1 MDIGHPIASHVKSVS
16 FSFLNSQDIRRISV
30 KQIVNPV
37 LLDDLNRPNIGGL
50 YDPALGPSER
60 GDVCGTCRLN
70 SFSCPGH
77 FGHIEL
83 PSPVY
88 HPLFMTNMLNL
99 MRGVCM
105 WCHQFKMADG
115 EKAKYEAKL
124 TLLERGLLT
133 AALGVDEFT
142 MRAGAKNE
150 TGEEPGETISQF
162 RKRLNLFVKLH
173 LEDAPAST
181 RNDYKDGPVYQAR
194 KDAIQSFLKAAVGS
208 KKCAHCDGFGYTY
221 RKDGHTRIVEYDLSR
236 KHKALM
242 EVLGKVRPN
251 VLLLERRA
259 PQSSS
264 NYTSQY
270 TTSTPDKDGDV
281 EMEDADEPE
290 PPGESTF
297 EDASRDTS
305 ELPRAASGTVK
316 TIRGRNERVV
326 PPEEAR
332 AHLRRL
338 FAREPKLTTL
348 IYGRHGPFA
357 SQARAANADMFFLE
371 VLPVPPTRFR
381 PPARMGDSVFEHPQN
396 EMLTKVLV
404 TAYRLRDLEA
414 ALREASKKPTEGNK
428 ADELEAAEEGN
439 RQKLFGQLLEALIQ
453 LQIDV
458 NSFMDSSKN
467 PAPVRQGKLPT
478 AGVKQGLEK
487 KEGLFRKHMM
497 GKRVNYA
504 ARSVISPDVNIET
517 NEIGIPPVFARKLT
531 FPEPVTSHNVK
542 ELRQA
547 VINGTAVYPGASIVQ
562 NEDGG
567 LVYLDKMEPDARAA
581 LAARLLT
588 PPEGSAPNNLTHR
601 DARGKTVYRHLKDG
615 DILILNRQPT
625 LHKPSMMAHRA
636 KVLKGEKTIRMH
648 YANCNSY
655 NADFDGDEMNIHFAQ
670 NHVARSEAIHIA
682 NTDNQYLAAT
692 SGDPLRGLIQD
703 HVVAGVW
710 MTNKSTMFSREEYY
724 QLLYGALRPE
734 NDYSGQGRVKTLPPA
749 IWKPKPLWTGKQLIS
764 TVLLNI
770 TPPDAGG
777 LTLASKG
784 KVGNDHWGPH
794 SQEET
799 VIFCDG
805 ELLCGVL
812 DKSQFGASSYGL
824 VHSVYELY
832 GAETAGRLLSILS
845 RLFTKFLQHRAFT
858 CRMDDLALTPE
869 GDARRSKILQDAK
882 TFGHE
887 AAVENFPSLDGASSE
902 EHARQL
908 PILLEEVLRDDAKMA
923 NLDLTVK
930 KKMTAVTESVTKA
943 CMPDGLLRR
952 FPDNHMQTMTMSGA
966 KGSAVNA
973 RQISCGLGQQEL
985 EGRRVPMM
993 VSGKTLP
1000 SFKAF
1005 ETAAI
1010 AGGYIASRFLTGIR
1024 PQEFYFHCMAGR
1036 EGLIDTAVKTSRSG
1050 YLQRCLIK
1058 HLEGLKIHYDGTVRG
1073 SDSAIL
1079 QFAYGGDGLDVTR
1092 QKHLLAFGSEK
1103 KKLQNQLFEF
1113 ALRNERALRA
1123 RLNVM
1128 SVAGRMDEHT
1138 AVDHMHK
1145 ALKKPHKYPP
1155 TMSLYPPTTHIGST
1169 SETYASALDAYVK
1182 ENPHRL
1188 IKPRKKDGEQKA
1200 PKLRSQQE
1208 QMPAAQFKLLMNLRY
1223 LRSLAEPGEAVGLI
1237 ASQGCVNGI
1246 AFGMDT
1252 RFGSGN
1258 ASGSGFRFSVGEPST
1273 QMTLNTF
1280 HFAGHGAAN
1289 VTLGIPRLREIVM
1302 TASTK
1307 PKTPTM
1313 TLPLLTSSS
1322 TVRPPTTEQITLF
1335 TKHASRLTLAAVTSH
1350 ITVRESLSN
1359 ARRTYAVKITFYPA
1373 DECEAAYGVS
1383 RAAVARTIGGRF
1395 GLVLRKEAITAIKK
1409 AVGEVK
1415 DQVGGVG
1422 KGRAVRDA
1430 LDGAGGVGVDDDV
1443 DIPDGEM
1450 GATHRDDV
1458 SEVGDGDADEMKR
1471 KSRTQ
1476 EAATYSDDESEE
1488 ESDAE
1493 PDIGADEIEA
1503 AVDADPDDDD
1513 VQVDLKSGKKTH
1525 PKKSKSKQ
1533 KVADEWEVSAGLAQD
1548 FVDTTKFGGNLEFAK
1563 DLCTF
1568 DLEFSSSTPKLLL
1581 VGILEQCMHKAVIHE
1596 ISNVTSVHEVKE
1608 PDPRHP
1614 GQFRTKHLETTGTN
1628 FPGIWASAADVV
1640 DLDNITS
1647 NDVYAILCSYG
1658 VEMARTA
1665 ILKEIESV
1673 FS

>member
-1 MDIGHPIASHVKSVS
+1 MKSITTLALLCIARLAAGQAVVVGDVQMVDASTETASGFALPASTVSSGAPMVTSPASVPSPTSAEATPTTTAAPNPYELMPYASMVSGGYSSMGCGYGYKKDDKGYCQPESWYSFGGCYETTIIVNHKPPSCHSSTVTHTATVTVTHTQDPAVTHTQQVTYTQTATKTEVVPTTVHVTQTETKNVTQTETQTQVVPTTVMVTNTLTEIQKETLTATATATATQVEFKTYTQTQLIPTTKVWVSTEIIDKTSVIEHTLTATMTQTQLNTVTATATATATATETQKETLTEKSTITELATVTQVHTQVVPTTYISVWVSTEVVDKTKIIEHTKSATVTSTATYLQTSTETQTATATATATATVTNHVTQVYTQVVPTTVTSVWVSTEIMDKTKTVEHTLTSVMTQTATLTQTS
-16 FSFLNSQDIRRISV
+16 VETQTATATTTQTVQETALSSCLNMCTMSWSMPAYMTTPSTTTTHAMATSTPAHGCGSGGCV

-99 MRGVCM
+99 LRGVCV

-133 AALGVDEFT
+133 AASDVDEFSIRPGT
-142 MRAGAKNE
+142 KDEAG
-150 TGEEPGETISQF
+150 GEPGETISEFKQ
-162 RKRLNLFVKLH
+162 RLALFVKHH
-173 LEDAPAST
+173 LKDAPAAT

-194 KDAIQSFLKAAVGS
+194 KDVIQAFLRSAVGC
-208 KKCAHCDGFGYTY
+208 KKCAHCDSFGYTY

-236 KHKALM
+236 KHKSIM
-242 EVLGKVRPN
+242 EALGKVRPN
-251 VLLLERRA
+251 VLLLERRTS
-259 PQSSS
+259 QSTS
-264 NYTSQY
+264 NYTSEY
-270 TTSTPDKDGDV
+270 STSNRDQDGDV
-281 EMEDADEPE
+281 EMEDVEEPE
-290 PPGESTF
+290 PLGESTF
-297 EDASRDTS
+297 EDGSRDNN
-305 ELPRAASGTVK
+305 ELPRSVSGAVK
-316 TIRGRNERVV
+316 TIRGRNERVL

-338 FAREPKLTTL
+338 FAREPKLTML

-357 SQARAANADMFFLE
+357 KTAKAANADMFFLE

-396 EMLTKVLV
+396 ELLTKVLV

-414 ALREASKKPTEGNK
+414 ALREASKKPTEGNET
-428 ADELEAAEEGN
+428 DELEAAEEGN

-567 LVYLDKMEPDARAA
+567 LVYLDRMEPDARAA

-588 PPEGSAPNNLTHR
+588 PPEGPTPNDLTHR

-749 IWKPKPLWTGKQLIS
+749 IWKPKPLWTGKQIIS
-764 TVLLNI
+764 TLLLNI
-770 TPPDAGG
+770 TPPNAGG
-777 LTLASKG
+777 LTLTSKG
-784 KVGNDHWGPH
+784 KVGNEHWGPH

-799 VIFCDG
+799 VLICDG

-869 GDARRSKILQDAK
+869 GDARRAKILQDAK
-882 TFGHE
+882 TFGYE
-887 AAVENFPSLDGASSE
+887 AAVENFPSLDGASPE
-902 EHARQL
+902 ECARRL

-930 KKMTAVTESVTKA
+930 KKN
-943 CMPDGLLRR
+943 DGRDR
-952 FPDNHMQTMTMSGA
+952 VCDQGMHATRP
-966 KGSAVNA
+966 SA
-973 RQISCGLGQQEL
+973 Q
-985 EGRRVPMM
+985 
-993 VSGKTLP
+993 
-1000 SFKAF
+1000 
-1005 ETAAI
+1005 
-1010 AGGYIASRFLTGIR
+1010 
-1024 PQEFYFHCMAGR
+1024 
-1036 EGLIDTAVKTSRSG
+1036 
-1050 YLQRCLIK
+1050 
-1058 HLEGLKIHYDGTVRG
+1058 
-1073 SDSAIL
+1073 
-1079 QFAYGGDGLDVTR
+1079 
-1092 QKHLLAFGSEK
+1092 
-1103 KKLQNQLFEF
+1103 
-1113 ALRNERALRA
+1113 
-1123 RLNVM
+1123 
-1128 SVAGRMDEHT
+1128 
-1138 AVDHMHK
+1138 
-1145 ALKKPHKYPP
+1145 
-1155 TMSLYPPTTHIGST
+1155 
-1169 SETYASALDAYVK
+1169 
-1182 ENPHRL
+1182 
-1188 IKPRKKDGEQKA
+1188 
-1200 PKLRSQQE
+1200 
-1208 QMPAAQFKLLMNLRY
+1208 
-1223 LRSLAEPGEAVGLI
+1223 
-1237 ASQGCVNGI
+1237 
-1246 AFGMDT
+1246 
-1252 RFGSGN
+1252 
-1258 ASGSGFRFSVGEPST
+1258 
-1273 QMTLNTF
+1273 
-1280 HFAGHGAAN
+1280 
-1289 VTLGIPRLREIVM
+1289 IPRQ
-1302 TASTK
+1302 
-1307 PKTPTM
+1307 P
-1313 TLPLLTSSS
+1313 
-1322 TVRPPTTEQITLF
+1322 
-1335 TKHASRLTLAAVTSH
+1335 HA
-1350 ITVRESLSN
+1350 N
-1359 ARRTYAVKITFYPA
+1359 
-1373 DECEAAYGVS
+1373 
-1383 RAAVARTIGGRF
+1383 
-1395 GLVLRKEAITAIKK
+1395 
-1409 AVGEVK
+1409 
-1415 DQVGGVG
+1415 
-1422 KGRAVRDA
+1422 
-1430 LDGAGGVGVDDDV
+1430 DDHV
-1443 DIPDGEM
+1443 WG
-1450 GATHRDDV
+1450 
-1458 SEVGDGDADEMKR
+1458 
-1471 KSRTQ
+1471 
-1476 EAATYSDDESEE
+1476 
-1488 ESDAE
+1488 
-1493 PDIGADEIEA
+1493 
-1503 AVDADPDDDD
+1503 
-1513 VQVDLKSGKKTH
+1513 
-1525 PKKSKSKQ
+1525 
-1533 KVADEWEVSAGLAQD
+1533 
-1548 FVDTTKFGGNLEFAK
+1548 
-1563 DLCTF
+1563 
-1568 DLEFSSSTPKLLL
+1568 
-1581 VGILEQCMHKAVIHE
+1581 
-1596 ISNVTSVHEVKE
+1596 
-1608 PDPRHP
+1608 
-1614 GQFRTKHLETTGTN
+1614 
-1628 FPGIWASAADVV
+1628 
-1640 DLDNITS
+1640 
-1647 NDVYAILCSYG
+1647 
-1658 VEMARTA
+1658 
-1665 ILKEIESV
+1665 
-1673 FS
+1673 

>member
-1 MDIGHPIASHVKSVS
+1 VVPTTVMVTDTLTQVQKETLTATATATATQVEFKTYTQTQLVPTTKVWVSTEIIDKTSVIEHTLTATMTQTQLNTVTATATATATEKETLTEKSTITELATVTQVYTQVVPTTYVSVWVSTEVVDKTKIIEHTKSATVTSTATYLQTSTETQTATATATVTNHVTQVYTQVVPTTVTSVWVSTEIMDKTKTVEHTLTSVMTQTATLTQTSVETQTATATTTQTVQETALSSCLNMCTMSWSMPAYMTTPSTTTTHAMATSTSAHGCGSGGCGSKTTITHGSGCGSGGCGATMTTEAMPQKTGDACSGMDVGHPIASHVKSIS
-16 FSFLNSQDIRRISV
+16 FSFLDSQDIRRISV

-88 HPLFMTNMLNL
+88 HPLFMTSLINL
-99 MRGVCM
+99 LRGVCM
-105 WCHQFKMADG
+105 WCHQFKMTDG

-124 TLLERGLLT
+124 ALLERGLLT
-133 AALGVDEFT
+133 AASDVDEFY
-142 MRAGAKNE
+142 MRPGTKVE
-150 TGEEPGETISQF
+150 DGDEPGETISEFKQ
-162 RKRLNLFVKLH
+162 RLALFVKHQLK
-173 LEDAPAST
+173 DAPAST

-194 KDAIQSFLKAAVGS
+194 KDVIQSFLKAAVNY
-208 KKCAHCDGFGYTY
+208 KKCVHCDGYAYTF

-236 KHKALM
+236 KQKSMM
-242 EVLGKVRPN
+242 EILGKVRPN

-259 PQSSS
+259 SQSSS
-264 NYTSQY
+264 NYTPEY
-270 TTSTPDKDGDV
+270 STPNRDKDGDV
-281 EMEDADEPE
+281 EMEDAEEPE

-297 EDASRDTS
+297 EGASRDTS
-305 ELPRAASGTVK
+305 ELPRSASGAVK
-316 TIRGRNERVV
+316 TIRGRNERVI

-348 IYGRHGPFA
+348 MYGRH
-357 SQARAANADMFFLE
+357 
-371 VLPVPPTRFR
+371 
-381 PPARMGDSVFEHPQN
+381 
-396 EMLTKVLV
+396 
-404 TAYRLRDLEA
+404 
-414 ALREASKKPTEGNK
+414 
-428 ADELEAAEEGN
+428 
-439 RQKLFGQLLEALIQ
+439 
-453 LQIDV
+453 
-458 NSFMDSSKN
+458 
-467 PAPVRQGKLPT
+467 
-478 AGVKQGLEK
+478 
-487 KEGLFRKHMM
+487 
-497 GKRVNYA
+497 VNYA

-567 LVYLDKMEPDARAA
+567 LVYLDRMEPDARAA

-588 PPEGSAPNNLTHR
+588 PPEGPTPNDLTHR

-710 MTNKSTMFSREEYY
+710 MTNKSTMFNREEYY

-734 NDYSGQGRVKTLPPA
+734 NDYSGQGRVKTLPPT
-749 IWKPKPLWTGKQLIS
+749 IWKPKPLWTGKQIIS
-764 TVLLNI
+764 TLLLNI

-777 LTLASKG
+777 LTLTSKG
-784 KVGNDHWGPH
+784 KVGNEHWGPH

-799 VIFCDG
+799 VLFCDG

-832 GAETAGRLLSILS
+832 GPETAGRLLSILS

-869 GDARRSKILQDAK
+869 GDTRRSRILQDAK
-882 TFGHE
+882 PFGYD
-887 AAVENFPSLDGASSE
+887 AAVENFPSLDGASPE
-902 EHARQL
+902 ECARRL

-943 CMPDGLLRR
+943 CMPHGLLRK

-985 EGRRVPMM
+985 EGRRVPTM

-1058 HLEGLKIHYDGTVRG
+1058 HLEGLKVHYDGTVRG
-1073 SDSAIL
+1073 SDSAL
-1079 QFAYGGDGLDVTR
+1079 MQFAYGGDGLDVTR

-1123 RLNVM
+1123 RLNVL

-1182 ENPHRL
+1182 ENPHQL
-1188 IKPRKKDGEQKA
+1188 IKPRKKDGEQKV
-1200 PKLRSQQE
+1200 PKLRSLQD
-1208 QMPAAQFKLLMNLRY
+1208 QMPAAQFKLLMNVRY
-1223 LRSLAEPGEAVGLI
+1223 LRSLAEPGEAVGLL
-1237 ASQGCVNGI
+1237 ASQGCVKGI

-1252 RFGSGN
+1252 RFSSGF
-1258 ASGSGFRFSVGEPST
+1258 GSGFGSQIRFW
-1273 QMTLNTF
+1273 
-1280 HFAGHGAAN
+1280 
-1289 VTLGIPRLREIVM
+1289 
-1302 TASTK
+1302 
-1307 PKTPTM
+1307 
-1313 TLPLLTSSS
+1313 
-1322 TVRPPTTEQITLF
+1322 
-1335 TKHASRLTLAAVTSH
+1335 
-1350 ITVRESLSN
+1350 
-1359 ARRTYAVKITFYPA
+1359 
-1373 DECEAAYGVS
+1373 D
-1383 RAAVARTIGGRF
+1383 
-1395 GLVLRKEAITAIKK
+1395 
-1409 AVGEVK
+1409 
-1415 DQVGGVG
+1415 
-1422 KGRAVRDA
+1422 
-1430 LDGAGGVGVDDDV
+1430 
-1443 DIPDGEM
+1443 
-1450 GATHRDDV
+1450 
-1458 SEVGDGDADEMKR
+1458 
-1471 KSRTQ
+1471 
-1476 EAATYSDDESEE
+1476 
-1488 ESDAE
+1488 
-1493 PDIGADEIEA
+1493 
-1503 AVDADPDDDD
+1503 
-1513 VQVDLKSGKKTH
+1513 
-1525 PKKSKSKQ
+1525 
-1533 KVADEWEVSAGLAQD
+1533 
-1548 FVDTTKFGGNLEFAK
+1548 
-1563 DLCTF
+1563 
-1568 DLEFSSSTPKLLL
+1568 
-1581 VGILEQCMHKAVIHE
+1581 
-1596 ISNVTSVHEVKE
+1596 
-1608 PDPRHP
+1608 
-1614 GQFRTKHLETTGTN
+1614 
-1628 FPGIWASAADVV
+1628 
-1640 DLDNITS
+1640 
-1647 NDVYAILCSYG
+1647 
-1658 VEMARTA
+1658 
-1665 ILKEIESV
+1665 
-1673 FS
+1673 